1 VHVSSAEVYG
11 QPRRSPV
18 SEDDELAP
26 TSPYGAAKLGAEAMV
41 RAVTPTIGIETVIL
55 RPFVIYGRGM
65 RATSVVATVVAQAVA
80 GPVVEVADPRPVRDF
95 VHVDDVARACVL
107 ACTRPLPPG
116 PQTCNVGSGTG
127 TSIAEL
133 AELAL
138 LAAGRRGE
146 VRSHGPD
153 RSAAAN
159 IDGAVADTRRAAEL
173 LEWYPETALAAG
185 LAGMVADERG
195 GEDG

>member
-1 VHVSSAEVYG
+1 
-11 QPRRSPV
+11 
-18 SEDDELAP
+18 
-26 TSPYGAAKLGAEAMV
+26 
-41 RAVTPTIGIETVIL
+41 
-55 RPFVIYGRGM
+55 M
-65 RATSVVATVVAQAVA
+65 RASSVVASVVAQALA

-95 VHVDDVARACVL
+95 VHVDDVARAVSL
-107 ACTRPLPPG
+107 ACRCSLPPG
-116 PQTCNVGSGTG
+116 PQTCNVGSGAG

-153 RSAAAN
+153 RSWADN
-159 IDGAVADTRRAAEL
+159 INGAVADTRRAAEL
-173 LEWYPETALAAG
+173 LGWPPAIVLATGLAA
-185 LAGMVADERG
+185 MVADEGG